1 MVEESSLRRLLF
13 LTTYRQIRSSFWVG
27 REAARSKIKLAQKE
41 TRRQDRTPGRAPAAE
56 RGRGSGTGQSKAS
69 LGSCVFPTCVAS
81 CSSAVAQVQAL
92 RSGEHTL
99 GLLHPASRRSWL
111 RRARLLHLPQ
121 RQLRLLAKRVKYV
134 WAVPSGEAES
144 LANVAPDKGKL
155 TCGCEWRVW
164 F

>member
-1 MVEESSLRRLLF
+1 MRRLLF

-69 LGSCVFPTCVAS
+69 LGSCVLPNCVAS

-92 RSGEHTL
+92 RSGGAHPGAAPSCEQEIL
-99 GLLHPASRRSWL
+99 APSCPASPPAATTATASGKKSQVCVGCPL
-111 RRARLLHLPQ
+111 RRG
-121 RQLRLLAKRVKYV
+121 
-134 WAVPSGEAES
+134 GE
-144 LANVAPDKGKL
+144 LGK
-155 TCGCEWRVW
+155 CGPR
-164 F
+164 